1 MIKTYNIKDISVDE
15 ILKREESSVSVSD
28 IVSDIIAN
36 VRENG
41 DSALLAYTE
50 KFDRVKLSSMV
61 VTRDEIDEA
70 MASVDE
76 KFRGILLEAAAN
88 IERYH
93 KCQIKQ
99 GYALT
104 DKEGVVLGQ
113 RITPIEKVGV
123 YVPGGSAPLP
133 SSVLM
138 NIIPA
143 KIAGVPFLAVATPP
157 GRDGK
162 INPYI
167 LAAAEIAGAD
177 VIYKMGGAQAIAAL
191 AYGTE
196 TVTAVHKIV
205 GPGNAFVAE
214 AKRQVFGRVGIDM
227 IAGPSEII
235 VLADGTCD
243 PVVVASDMLSQ
254 AEHDRLA
261 TAILVTDSEALAKKV
276 SCELEVQIPLLARCD
291 IARAS
296 IDTYGKIIVTDTFS
310 RAIDMV
316 NELAPEHLEV
326 MTDDPFAVLS
336 EIKNA
341 GSIFLGKNCPEPLG
355 DYFAGTNHVLPTSG
369 TAKFSSPLSVDD
381 FVKKSSYIYYTKD
394 ALRREAASVN
404 EFAMREGLTA
414 HARSAV
420 VRFEKEEDGRL

>member
-1 MIKTYNIKDISVDE
+1 MIKTYNIRDLSVDE
-15 ILKREESSVSVSD
+15 ILAREENAVDVSG
-28 IVSDIIAN
+28 IVAGVIDNI
-36 VRENG
+36 RKNG
-41 DSALLAYTE
+41 DAALAEYTE
-50 KFDRVKLSSMV
+50 KFDKVKLDSV
-61 VTRDEIDEA
+61 IVTREEIDEA
-70 MASVDE
+70 AASLDE
-76 KFRGILLEAAAN
+76 NFLNILRDAAAN
-88 IERYH
+88 IEHYH
-93 KCQIKQ
+93 KCQIRQ
-99 GYALT
+99 GYAVT
-104 DKEGVVLGQ
+104 DKEGVILGQ
-113 RITPIEKVGV
+113 RVTPIEKVGV

-143 KIAGVPFLAVATPP
+143 KIAGVPFIAMATPP
-157 GRDGK
+157 GPDGRV
-162 INPYI
+162 NPAI
-167 LAAAEIAGAD
+167 LAAADIAGAD
-177 VIYKMGGAQAIAAL
+177 VIYKMGGSQAIAAL

-214 AKRQVFGRVGIDM
+214 AKRQVFGKVGIDM

-243 PVVVASDMLSQ
+243 PTVVAADMLSQ

-261 TAILVTDSEALAKKV
+261 SAILVTDSEELAAKV
-276 SCELEVQIPLLARCD
+276 ADELEVQIPQLSRAD

-296 IDTYGKIIVTDTFS
+296 IDVYGKIIITDTFK

-326 MTDDPFAVLS
+326 MVDDPFAILS
-336 EIKNA
+336 EIRNA

-381 FVKKSSYIYYTKD
+381 FVKKSSYLYYT
-394 ALRREAASVN
+394 REALEKEAWRVN
-404 EFAMREGLTA
+404 EFAKREQLTA

-420 VRFEKEEDGRL
+420 VRFEKDGK

>member
-1 MIKTYNIKDISVDE
+1 MIKTYNIRDLSVDE
-15 ILKREESSVSVSD
+15 ILAREENAVDVSG
-28 IVSDIIAN
+28 IVAGVIDNI
-36 VRENG
+36 RKNG
-41 DSALLAYTE
+41 DAALAEYTE
-50 KFDRVKLSSMV
+50 KFDKVKLDSV
-61 VTRDEIDEA
+61 IVTREEIDEA
-70 MASVDE
+70 SASIDE
-76 KFRGILLEAAAN
+76 NFLSILRDAAAN
-88 IERYH
+88 IEHYH
-93 KCQIKQ
+93 RCQIRQ
-99 GYALT
+99 GYAVT
-104 DKEGVVLGQ
+104 DKEGVILGQ
-113 RITPIEKVGV
+113 RVTPIEKVGV

-143 KIAGVPFLAVATPP
+143 KIAGVPFIAMATPP
-157 GRDGK
+157 GPDGK
-162 INPYI
+162 INPAI
-167 LAAAEIAGAD
+167 LAAADIAGAD
-177 VIYKMGGAQAIAAL
+177 VIYKMGGSQAIAAL

-205 GPGNAFVAE
+205 GPGNAIVAE
-214 AKRQVFGRVGIDM
+214 AKRQVFGKVGIDM

-243 PVVVASDMLSQ
+243 PTVVAADMLSQ

-261 TAILVTDSEALAKKV
+261 SAILVTDSEDLAAKV
-276 SCELEVQIPLLARCD
+276 ADELEIQIPQLSRAD

-296 IDTYGKIIVTDTFS
+296 IDVYGKIIITDTFK

-326 MTDDPFAVLS
+326 MVDDPFAILS

-381 FVKKSSYIYYTKD
+381 YVKKSSYLYYT
-394 ALRREAASVN
+394 REALEKEAWRVN
-404 EFAMREGLTA
+404 EFAKREQLTA

-420 VRFEKEEDGRL
+420 VRFEKDGK

>member
-1 MIKTYNIKDISVDE
+1 MIKTYNIRDLSVDE
-15 ILKREESSVSVSD
+15 ILAREENAVDVSG
-28 IVSDIIAN
+28 IVAGVIDN
-36 VRENG
+36 VRKNG
-41 DSALLAYTE
+41 DAALAEYTE
-50 KFDRVKLSSMV
+50 KFDKVKLDSVV
-61 VTRDEIDEA
+61 VTRAEIDEA
-70 MASVDE
+70 AASLDE
-76 KFRGILLEAAAN
+76 NFLQILRDAAAN
-88 IERYH
+88 IEHYH
-93 KCQIKQ
+93 KCQIRQ
-99 GYALT
+99 GYAVT
-104 DKEGVVLGQ
+104 DKEGVILGQ
-113 RITPIEKVGV
+113 RVTPIEKVGV

-143 KIAGVPFLAVATPP
+143 KIAGVPFIAMATPP
-157 GRDGK
+157 GPDGK
-162 INPYI
+162 VNPAI
-167 LAAAEIAGAD
+167 LAAADIAGAD
-177 VIYKMGGAQAIAAL
+177 VIYKMGGSQAIAAL

-214 AKRQVFGRVGIDM
+214 AKRQVFGKVGIDM

-243 PVVVASDMLSQ
+243 PTVVAADMLSQ

-261 TAILVTDSEALAKKV
+261 SAILVTDSEELAAKV
-276 SCELEVQIPLLARCD
+276 ADELEIQIPQLSRAD

-296 IDTYGKIIVTDTFS
+296 IDVYGKIIITDTFA

-326 MTDDPFAVLS
+326 MVDDPFAILPM
-336 EIKNA
+336 IRNA

-381 FVKKSSYIYYTKD
+381 YVKKSSYLYYT
-394 ALRREAASVN
+394 REALEKEAWRVN
-404 EFAMREGLTA
+404 EFAKREQLTA

-420 VRFEKEEDGRL
+420 VRFEKDGK

>member
-1 MIKTYNIKDISVDE
+1 MIKTYNIKDLSVDE
-15 ILKREESSVSVSD
+15 ILAREENAVDVSG
-28 IVSDIIAN
+28 IVAGVIDNI
-36 VRENG
+36 RKNG
-41 DSALLAYTE
+41 DAALADYTE
-50 KFDRVKLSSMV
+50 KFDKVKLDSIV
-61 VTRDEIDEA
+61 VTREELDEA
-70 MASVDE
+70 TASLDE
-76 KFRGILLEAAAN
+76 DFLNILRDAAAN
-88 IERYH
+88 IEHYH
-93 KCQIKQ
+93 TCQIKQ
-99 GYALT
+99 GYAVT
-104 DKEGVVLGQ
+104 DKEGVILGQ
-113 RITPIEKVGV
+113 RVTPIEKVGV

-143 KIAGVPFLAVATPP
+143 KIAGVPFIAMATPP
-157 GRDGK
+157 GPDGK
-162 INPYI
+162 VNPAI
-167 LAAAEIAGAD
+167 LAAADIAGAD
-177 VIYKMGGAQAIAAL
+177 VIYKMGGSQAIAAL

-214 AKRQVFGRVGIDM
+214 AKRQVFGKVGIDM

-243 PVVVASDMLSQ
+243 PTVVAADMLSQ

-261 TAILVTDSEALAKKV
+261 SAILVTDAEDLAAKV
-276 SCELEVQIPLLARCD
+276 ADELEVQIPLLSRAE

-296 IDTYGKIIVTDTFS
+296 IDVYGKIIITDTFK

-326 MTDDPFAVLS
+326 MVDDPFAVLS

-381 FVKKSSYIYYTKD
+381 FIKKSSYLYYT
-394 ALRREAASVN
+394 REALEKEARRVN
-404 EFAMREGLTA
+404 EFAKREQLTA

-420 VRFEKEEDGRL
+420 VRFEKDGK

>member
-1 MIKTYNIKDISVDE
+1 MIKTYNIKDLSADE
-15 ILKREESSVSVSD
+15 ILAREEDTVDVSG
-28 IVSDIIAN
+28 IVAGVIDN
-36 VRENG
+36 VRKNG
-41 DSALLAYTE
+41 DAALAEYTE
-50 KFDRVKLSSMV
+50 EFDKVKLDSIV
-61 VTRDEIDEA
+61 VTREEIDEA
-70 MASVDE
+70 AASLDE
-76 KFRGILLEAAAN
+76 NFRSILRDAAAN
-88 IERYH
+88 IEKYH

-99 GYALT
+99 GYSVT
-104 DKEGVVLGQ
+104 DKPGVILGQ

-143 KIAGVPFLAVATPP
+143 KIAGVPFIAMATPP

-162 INPYI
+162 VNPAI
-167 LAAAEIAGAD
+167 LAAADIAGVD
-177 VIYKMGGAQAIAAL
+177 VIYKMGGSQAIAAL

-214 AKRQVFGRVGIDM
+214 AKRQVFGKVGIDM

-243 PVVVASDMLSQ
+243 PTVVAADMLSQ

-261 TAILVTDSEALAKKV
+261 SAILVTDSEKLAREV
-276 SCELEVQIPLLARCD
+276 ADELEVQIPQLTRAE

-296 IDTYGKIIVTDTFS
+296 IDTYGKIIITDTFA

-326 MTDDPFAVLS
+326 MVDDPFAVLS

-381 FVKKSSYIYYTKD
+381 FIKKSSYIYYTGE
-394 ALRREAASVN
+394 ALEKEAWRVN
-404 EFAMREGLTA
+404 EFAKREHLTA
-414 HARSAV
+414 HAKSAV
-420 VRFEKEEDGRL
+420 VRFEKDGTNE

>member
-1 MIKTYNIKDISVDE
+1 MIKTYNIRDLSVDE
-15 ILKREESSVSVSD
+15 ILAREENAVDVSG
-28 IVSDIIAN
+28 IVAGVIDN
-36 VRENG
+36 VRKNG
-41 DSALLAYTE
+41 DAALAEYTE
-50 KFDRVKLSSMV
+50 KFDKVKLESVV
-61 VTRDEIDEA
+61 VTRAEIDEA
-70 MASVDE
+70 AASLDE
-76 KFRGILLEAAAN
+76 NFLQILRDAAAN
-88 IERYH
+88 IEHYH
-93 KCQIKQ
+93 KCQIRQ
-99 GYALT
+99 GYAVT
-104 DKEGVVLGQ
+104 DKEGVILGQ
-113 RITPIEKVGV
+113 RVTPIEKVGV

-143 KIAGVPFLAVATPP
+143 KIAGVPFIAMATPP
-157 GRDGK
+157 GPDGK
-162 INPYI
+162 VNPAI
-167 LAAAEIAGAD
+167 LAAADIAGAD
-177 VIYKMGGAQAIAAL
+177 VIYKMGGSQAIAAL

-214 AKRQVFGRVGIDM
+214 AKRQVFGKVGIDM

-243 PVVVASDMLSQ
+243 PTVVAADMLSQ

-261 TAILVTDSEALAKKV
+261 SAILVTDSEELAAKV
-276 SCELEVQIPLLARCD
+276 ADELEIQIPQLSRAE

-296 IDTYGKIIVTDTFS
+296 IDVYGKIIITDTFA

-326 MTDDPFAVLS
+326 MVDDPFAILPM
-336 EIKNA
+336 IKNA

-381 FVKKSSYIYYTKD
+381 YVKKSSYLYYTRD
-394 ALRREAASVN
+394 ALEKEAWRVN
-404 EFAMREGLTA
+404 EFAKREQLTA

-420 VRFEKEEDGRL
+420 VRFEKDGK

>member
-1 MIKTYNIKDISVDE
+1 MIKTYNIRDLSVDE
-15 ILKREESSVSVSD
+15 ILAREENAVDVSG
-28 IVSDIIAN
+28 IVAGVIDN
-36 VRENG
+36 VRKNG
-41 DSALLAYTE
+41 DAALAEYTE
-50 KFDRVKLSSMV
+50 KFDKVKLDSVV
-61 VTRDEIDEA
+61 VTRAEIDEA
-70 MASVDE
+70 AASLDE
-76 KFRGILLEAAAN
+76 NFLQILRDAAAN
-88 IERYH
+88 IEHYH
-93 KCQIKQ
+93 KCQIRQ
-99 GYALT
+99 GYAVT
-104 DKEGVVLGQ
+104 DKEGVILGQ
-113 RITPIEKVGV
+113 RVTPIEKVGV

-143 KIAGVPFLAVATPP
+143 KIAGVPFIAMATPP
-157 GRDGK
+157 GPDGK
-162 INPYI
+162 VNPAI
-167 LAAAEIAGAD
+167 LAAADIAGAD
-177 VIYKMGGAQAIAAL
+177 VIYKMGGSQAIAAL

-214 AKRQVFGRVGIDM
+214 AKRQVFGKVGIDM

-243 PVVVASDMLSQ
+243 PTVVAADMLSQ

-261 TAILVTDSEALAKKV
+261 SAILVTDSEELAAKV
-276 SCELEVQIPLLARCD
+276 ADELEIQIPQLSRAD

-296 IDTYGKIIVTDTFS
+296 IDVYGKIIITDTFA

-316 NELAPEHLEV
+316 NELVPEHLEV
-326 MTDDPFAVLS
+326 MVDDPFAILPM
-336 EIKNA
+336 IRNA

-381 FVKKSSYIYYTKD
+381 YVKKSSYLYYT
-394 ALRREAASVN
+394 REALEKEAWRVN
-404 EFAMREGLTA
+404 EFAKREQLTA

-420 VRFEKEEDGRL
+420 VRFEKDGK

>member
-1 MIKTYNIKDISVDE
+1 MIKTYNIRDLSVDE
-15 ILKREESSVSVSD
+15 ILAREENAVDVSG
-28 IVSDIIAN
+28 IVAGVIDNI
-36 VRENG
+36 RRNG
-41 DSALLAYTE
+41 DAALAEYTE
-50 KFDRVKLSSMV
+50 KFDRVKLDSVV
-61 VTRDEIDEA
+61 VTREEIDEA
-70 MASVDE
+70 AASLDE
-76 KFRGILLEAAAN
+76 NFLNILRDAAAN
-88 IERYH
+88 IEHYH
-93 KCQIKQ
+93 KCQIRQ
-99 GYALT
+99 GYAVT
-104 DKEGVVLGQ
+104 DKEGVILGQ
-113 RITPIEKVGV
+113 RVTPIEKVGV

-143 KIAGVPFLAVATPP
+143 KIAGVPFIAMATPP
-157 GRDGK
+157 GPDGK
-162 INPYI
+162 VNPAI
-167 LAAAEIAGAD
+167 LAAADIAGAD
-177 VIYKMGGAQAIAAL
+177 VIYKMGGSQAIAAL

-214 AKRQVFGRVGIDM
+214 AKRQVFGKVGIDM

-243 PVVVASDMLSQ
+243 PTVVAADMLSQ

-261 TAILVTDSEALAKKV
+261 SAILVTDSEELAAKV
-276 SCELEVQIPLLARCD
+276 ADELEVQIPQLSRAD

-296 IDTYGKIIVTDTFS
+296 IDVYGKIIITDTFK

-326 MTDDPFAVLS
+326 MVDDPFAILS
-336 EIKNA
+336 EIRNA

-381 FVKKSSYIYYTKD
+381 FVKKSSYLYYT
-394 ALRREAASVN
+394 REALEKEAWRVN
-404 EFAMREGLTA
+404 EFAKREQLTA
-414 HARSAV
+414 HAKSAV
-420 VRFEKEEDGRL
+420 VRFEKDGN

>member
-1 MIKTYNIKDISVDE
+1 MIKTYNIRDLSVDE
-15 ILKREESSVSVSD
+15 ILAREENAVDVSG
-28 IVSDIIAN
+28 IVAGVIDN
-36 VRENG
+36 VRKNG
-41 DSALLAYTE
+41 DAALAEYTE
-50 KFDRVKLSSMV
+50 KFDKVKLESVV
-61 VTRDEIDEA
+61 VTRAEIDEA
-70 MASVDE
+70 AASLDE
-76 KFRGILLEAAAN
+76 NFLQILRDAAAN
-88 IERYH
+88 IEHYH
-93 KCQIKQ
+93 KCQIRQ
-99 GYALT
+99 GYAVT
-104 DKEGVVLGQ
+104 DKEGVILGQ
-113 RITPIEKVGV
+113 RVTPIEKVGV

-143 KIAGVPFLAVATPP
+143 KIAGVPFIAMATPP
-157 GRDGK
+157 GPDGK
-162 INPYI
+162 VNPAI
-167 LAAAEIAGAD
+167 LAAADIAGAD
-177 VIYKMGGAQAIAAL
+177 VIYKMGGSQAIAAL

-214 AKRQVFGRVGIDM
+214 AKRQVFGKVGIDM

-243 PVVVASDMLSQ
+243 STVVAADMLSQ

-261 TAILVTDSEALAKKV
+261 SAILVTDSEELAAKV
-276 SCELEVQIPLLARCD
+276 ADELEIQIPQLSRAD

-296 IDTYGKIIVTDTFS
+296 IDVYGKIIITDTFA

-326 MTDDPFAVLS
+326 MVDDPFAILPM
-336 EIKNA
+336 IRNA

-381 FVKKSSYIYYTKD
+381 YVKKSSYLYYT
-394 ALRREAASVN
+394 REALEKEAWRVN
-404 EFAMREGLTA
+404 EFAKREQLTA

-420 VRFEKEEDGRL
+420 VRFEKDGK

>member
-15 ILKREESSVSVSD
+15 ILKREENSVSVSD

-36 VRENG
+36 VRKNG
-41 DSALLAYTE
+41 DSALFSYTE
-50 KFDRVKLSSMV
+50 KFDRVKLSELV

-70 MASVDE
+70 MASIDE

-93 KCQIKQ
+93 KCQVRQ
-99 GYALT
+99 GYAVT

-138 NIIPA
+138 NLIPA

-243 PVVVASDMLSQ
+243 PTVVASDMLSQ

-261 TAILVTDSEALAKKV
+261 TAILVTDSEALAKNV
-276 SCELEVQIPLLARCD
+276 AGELETQIPLLARCD

-381 FVKKSSYIYYTKD
+381 FVKKSSYIYYTED
-394 ALRREAASVN
+394 ALRREAEKVN

-420 VRFEKEEDGRL
+420 VRFEKEGDGKQ

>member
-1 MIKTYNIKDISVDE
+1 MIKTYNIKDIPVSE
-15 ILKREESSVSVSD
+15 ILKREESAVSVSD
-28 IVSDIIAN
+28 IVSDMIKN

-41 DSALLAYTE
+41 DAALREYT
-50 KFDRVKLSSMV
+50 KRFDRVELDSIV
-61 VTRDEIDEA
+61 VSQSEIDEA
-70 MASVDE
+70 VASIDE
-76 KFRGILLEAAAN
+76 SFMSILRQAKAN

-93 KCQIKQ
+93 RCQLRS

-104 DKEGVVLGQ
+104 DKEGVILGQ
-113 RITPIEKVGV
+113 RVMPIEKVGV

-138 NIIPA
+138 NLIPA
-143 KIAGVPFLAVATPP
+143 KLAGVPFLAVATPP
-157 GRDGK
+157 RADGTVD
-162 INPYI
+162 PAI
-167 LAAAEIAGAD
+167 LASASLAGAD

-196 TVTAVHKIV
+196 TVSAVYKIV

-235 VLADGTCD
+235 VLADATCD
-243 PVVVASDMLSQ
+243 PTVVAADMLSQ

-261 TAILVTDSEALAKKV
+261 SAILVTDSEELAAGV
-276 SCELEVQIPLLARCD
+276 ANELERQLPLLPRFD

-296 IDTYGKIIVTDTFS
+296 IDKYGKIIITDTFS

-326 MTDDPFAVLS
+326 MVDDPFAVLS
-336 EIKNA
+336 EIRNA
-341 GSIFLGKNCPEPLG
+341 GSVFLGKNCPEPLG

-381 FVKKSSYIYYTKD
+381 FVKKSSYIYYT
-394 ALRREAASVN
+394 REALEREAYSVN
-404 EFAMREGLTA
+404 EFARHEQLDA
-414 HARSAV
+414 HAKSAV
-420 VRFEKEEDGRL
+420 VRFEEGL

>member
-1 MIKTYNIKDISVDE
+1 MIKTYNIKDLSADE
-15 ILKREESSVSVSD
+15 ILAREENTVDVSG
-28 IVSDIIAN
+28 IVAGVIDN
-36 VRENG
+36 VRKNG
-41 DSALLAYTE
+41 DAALAEYTE
-50 KFDRVKLSSMV
+50 KFDKVKLSSVV
-61 VTRDEIDEA
+61 VTREEIDEA
-70 MASVDE
+70 AASLDE
-76 KFRGILLEAAAN
+76 NFLQILRDAAAN
-88 IERYH
+88 IEHYH
-93 KCQIKQ
+93 KCQIRQ
-99 GYALT
+99 GYAVT
-104 DKEGVVLGQ
+104 DKEGVILGQ
-113 RITPIEKVGV
+113 RVTPIEKVGV

-143 KIAGVPFLAVATPP
+143 KIAGVPFIAMATPP
-157 GRDGK
+157 GPDGK
-162 INPYI
+162 VNPAI
-167 LAAAEIAGAD
+167 LAAADIAGAD
-177 VIYKMGGAQAIAAL
+177 VIYKMGGSQAIAAL

-214 AKRQVFGRVGIDM
+214 AKRQVFGKVGIDM

-235 VLADGTCD
+235 VLADAACD
-243 PVVVASDMLSQ
+243 PTVVAADMLSQ

-261 TAILVTDSEALAKKV
+261 SAILVTDSEDLAAKV
-276 SCELEVQIPLLARCD
+276 ADELEVQIPQLSRAD

-296 IDTYGKIIVTDTFS
+296 IDVYGKIIITDTFA

-326 MTDDPFAVLS
+326 MADDPFAILPM
-336 EIKNA
+336 IKNA
-341 GSIFLGKNCPEPLG
+341 GSVFLGKNCPEPLG

-381 FVKKSSYIYYTKD
+381 FVKKSSYLYYT
-394 ALRREAASVN
+394 REALEKEAWRVN
-404 EFAMREGLTA
+404 EFAKREQLTA

-420 VRFEKEEDGRL
+420 VRFEKDGK